1 MTGIILQIYDGDD
14 YEEEEPLRPMRDP
27 IDDYYR
33 DADDDEQPIAT
44 STERQRQVLMLIH
57 VSFIDSKAE

>member
-1 MTGIILQIYDGDD
+1 MKDIIFQIYDGDD

-33 DADDDEQPIAT
+33 DADDDDEQPIAT
-44 STERQRQVLMLIH
+44 STERQRQVLK
-57 VSFIDSKAE
+57 VNSCEVY

>member
-1 MTGIILQIYDGDD
+1 MRGIILQIYDGDD
-14 YEEEEPLRPMRDP
+14 YEEEEQLRPMRDP

-44 STERQRQVLMLIH
+44 STERQRQVLKLIH
-57 VSFIDSKAE
+57 VSYGL